1 MGQLPAHEEPCR
13 YGAYAG
19 HEVQLVALPVQL
31 AHRSLHALQLPP
43 LSAYSRGAHALTH
56 EVADLKGVPLTGQLA
71 QSAAVPP
78 VHVAQLSWQLSHA
91 RTCAGYLRVSPHVS
105 LHLPARLGRIGR
117 ETLGPAL
124 KDGPRARAR
133 AKPRG

>member
-1 MGQLPAHEEPCR
+1 MGQLPAHEAPCR

-31 AHRSLHALQLPP
+31 EHRSLHALQLPP

-78 VHVAQLSWQLSHA
+78 VHVAQDSWQLSQA
-91 RTCAGYLRVSPHVS
+91 RTCAGYLRVSPYIS
-105 LHLPARLGRIGR
+105 LYLPARLGRIGR
-117 ETLGPAL
+117 
-124 KDGPRARAR
+124 DARAS
-133 AKPRG
+133 AVARGEGQS

>member
-19 HEVQLVALPVQL
+19 HEVQLIALPVQL
-31 AHRSLHALQLPP
+31 EHRSLHALQLPP

-56 EVADLKGVPLTGQLA
+56 EVAALKGVPLTGQLA

-91 RTCAGYLRVSPHVS
+91 RTCAGYLRVSPHIPY
-105 LHLPARLGRIGR
+105 LPISACAPGQ
-117 ETLGPAL
+117 
-124 KDGPRARAR
+124 DRARDAR
-133 AKPRG
+133 ASAEGRGEGQS

>member
-31 AHRSLHALQLPP
+31 EHRSLHALQLPP

-56 EVADLKGVPLTGQLA
+56 EVAALKGVPLTGQLA

-78 VHVAQLSWQLSHA
+78 VHVAQLSWQPSHA
-91 RTCAGYLRVSPHVS
+91 RTCAGYLRVSPPY
-105 LHLPARLGRIGR
+105 LPISACAPGQ
-117 ETLGPAL
+117 
-124 KDGPRARAR
+124 DRARDAR
-133 AKPRG
+133 ASALARGEGQS